1 MFGGKRERED
11 RRNAEAPRAR
21 RANLSDR
28 SVRDRVT
35 GKSCWGR
42 CAAAVTVTSAAFLSS
57 LLAGTV
63 GASAAESTQPVI
75 VLSNGAVDAAGA
87 AQAVGGSVL
96 RSFRDLGAAEVSITR
111 AGLASLANS
120 PDVTTIPDLPITL
133 QGGPVAS
140 TSPHTPSAV
149 FSQETGADQLAQS
162 GDTGQGVTVAVL
174 DTGIA
179 NLPDFSGRL
188 VGGVDLTGEG
198 NPFSDG
204 FGHGTFVA
212 GLVAGNGA
220 SSGGQYHG
228 EAPSANLA
236 SVKVAG
242 VSGTTTLGRVIAGV
256 EWTIQHKDQYNIKV
270 LNMSIGFQSLT
281 STLRNPLDRAVEAA
295 WNAGIAVVASAGN
308 AGPFNG
314 TILSPGDDPLVITVG
329 ALDDMATPSVSDD
342 TMTDFSSVGPTA
354 ADGWVKPDLVTSGRS
369 VISVAAPGSTVY
381 NLFPSARIGSGNFK
395 GSGTSFSAAVTSGAA
410 ALVFADNPGITP
422 NQLKAR
428 LLGNA
433 GRGPV
438 GNPFVDGH
446 GALDAYAA
454 ATSAPMD
461 LRQSTD
467 DLRPTRPGST
477 VSLAPTGSVDTWN
490 PAIWSGAAWNGA
502 AWNGAAWN
510 GAAWNGAAWN
520 GFTWS
525 GAAWN
530 GAAWNGA
537 AWNGA
542 AWNGAAWNGAA
553 WNGSSWTGAA
563 WNASA
568 LSGVTVGPDGAAWN
582 GAAWNGAAWNGA
594 AWKGAAWNGAAW
606 NGAAWNGAAW
616 NGAAWSGAAWNGAAW
631 NGAAW
636 NGAAWNGAAWNGAAW
651 NGAAWNGAAWNAS
664 SWS

>member
-1 MFGGKRERED
+1 M
-11 RRNAEAPRAR
+11 
-21 RANLSDR
+21 L
-28 SVRDRVT
+28 
-35 GKSCWGR
+35 
-42 CAAAVTVTSAAFLSS
+42 AAAATSAAFLSS
-57 LLAGTV
+57 FLGGMS
-63 GASAAESTQPVI
+63 GAAATEPSAPVI
-75 VLSNGAVDAAGA
+75 VFSNGSVDAAA
-87 AQAVGGSVL
+87 VAQAAGGSVL
-96 RSFRDLGAAEVSITR
+96 RDFPVLGAAEVSVSST
-111 AGLASLANS
+111 ALAALQSS
-120 PDVTTIPDLPITL
+120 PDVVTVPDLPVSL
-133 QGGPVAS
+133 QDAAAVS

-149 FSQETGADQLAQS
+149 YTQETGASSLAQS

-174 DTGIA
+174 DTGID
-179 NLPDFSGRL
+179 NLPDFAGRL
-188 VGGVDLTGEG
+188 IGGVDLSGEG
-198 NPFSDG
+198 NPFLDSY
-204 FGHGTFVA
+204 GHGTFVA
-212 GLVAGNGA
+212 GLIAGNGA
-220 SSGGQYHG
+220 SSGGQYPG
-228 EAPSANLA
+228 EAPGANLV

-242 VSGTTTLGRVIAGV
+242 ASGMTTLGKVIAGV
-256 EWTIQHKDQYNIKV
+256 EWTIEHKSQYGIKV
-270 LNMSIGFQSLT
+270 LNMSVGFQSLM
-281 STLRNPLDRAVEAA
+281 STFVNPLDRAVEAA
-295 WNAGIAVVASAGN
+295 WNSGVAVVASAGN

-329 ALDDMATPSVSDD
+329 ALDDMATPAVTDD

-381 NLFPSARIGSGNFK
+381 NQFPSARIGSGNFV
-395 GSGTSFSAAVTSGAA
+395 GSGTSFSSAITSGAA
-410 ALVFADNPGITP
+410 ALVVADNPNVTP
-422 NQLKAR
+422 DQLKAR
-428 LLGNA
+428 LLGTA

-446 GALDAYAA
+446 GALNAYAA

-461 LRQSTD
+461 FNQSTAG
-467 DLRPTRPGST
+467 LRPTLPGST
-477 VSLAPTGSVDTWN
+477 VSLAPTRSVDTWN
-490 PAIWSGAAWNGA
+490 PALWTGAAWNGA

-563 WNASA
+563 WNS
-568 LSGVTVGPDGAAWN
+568 SSFGAPVA
-582 GAAWNGAAWNGA
+582 GD
-594 AWKGAAWNGAAW
+594 
-606 NGAAWNGAAW
+606 
-616 NGAAWSGAAWNGAAW
+616 GAAWNGAAW

-651 NGAAWNGAAWNAS
+651 NGAAWNGAAWNGVWNGQAWNGAAWNGAAWNGQAWNGAAWNGAAWNGAAWNGAAWNAS